1 MNVSDFDYELPQEL
15 IAQVPAEPRDSAR
28 LLVHDVGRSAT
39 EHRTF
44 RELAQLLAPGDLLV
58 VNDTRVRR
66 ARLLGKRR
74 SGGAVELLVL
84 GPAATPGRWR
94 ALTRPAKRLR
104 EGEILELE
112 DGAVLARACARSF
125 DSEGKPGAEWTFEL
139 SPADGGA
146 RSVEECL
153 EAFGR
158 MPLPPYIRRPAADAA
173 RREADG
179 HWYQTVFAHETGAVA
194 APTAGLHFTRSL
206 LEELEARGV
215 ARAEITLHVGA
226 GTFQPV
232 TAAAVEDHVMHVESF
247 RIPESTVAAVEAARA
262 RGGRVIAVGTTS
274 ARALESASD
283 DAGRIRAGAGETRL
297 FITPGYRFRVI
308 DALITNFH
316 LPRSTLLMLVSAFV
330 GREAVLERYADAIAR
345 RYRFFSYGDAMLL
358 LGSRR
363 SRESPG

>member
-1 MNVSDFDYELPQEL
+1 LNVSDFDFELPEEL

-28 LLVHDVGRSAT
+28 LLVHDVGRRTT
-39 EHRTF
+39 EHRFF
-44 RELAQLLAPGDLLV
+44 RELTQFLVPGDLLV

-84 GPAATPGRWR
+84 GPSASPGRWR

-112 DGAVLARACARSF
+112 DGAILARACARSF
-125 DSEGKPGAEWTFEL
+125 DSAGKPGAEWTFDL
-139 SPADGGA
+139 SPADGSA
-146 RSVEECL
+146 RTVDECL

-158 MPLPPYIRRPAADAA
+158 MPLPPYIRRPAGDASS
-173 RREADG
+173 READG
-179 HWYQTVFAHETGAVA
+179 GWYQTVFANEPGAVA
-194 APTAGLHFTRSL
+194 APTAGLHFTRRL
-206 LEELEARGV
+206 LEELAAGGV
-215 ARAEITLHVGA
+215 ARAEITLHVGP

-232 TAAAVEDHVMHVESF
+232 TATAVEDHVMHVETYHVS
-247 RIPESTVAAVEAARA
+247 EATVAAIEAARA

-283 DAGRIRAGAGETRL
+283 DAGRIRVGAGETRL

-316 LPRSTLLMLVSAFV
+316 LPRSTLLMLVSAFI
-330 GREAVLERYADAIAR
+330 GREAVLDLYAEAIAR

-358 LGSRR
+358 VGRAR
-363 SRESPG
+363 T